1 MQRLGILLLALA
13 ALAYADDRWIQFHS
27 GPFEVFSDA
36 GQRPARATLVRFEE
50 FRHALGQVVGDNDL
64 QTAMPVRILVFKKGE
79 PHPEGD
85 RVLTGRDRY
94 AIALTAEEMPPP
106 ELMRRL
112 TRLFLDSNT
121 ARMPAQ
127 FEKGIEDLF
136 STIEVNGI
144 KITLGK
150 PPAPVNRDW
159 ARVQLLATSQEYYGK
174 LRVILYNLRRGV
186 PPDAAYKNAV
196 NKTPAEIE
204 QETDRYLAGGKFAT
218 TEISPRPMSERD
230 FEERPVEPDAARLAV
245 ADLLT
250 PQSRAAYQD
259 MVKAG
264 INVPQSHEGLGLLAL
279 QAQQKDEARREF
291 SAAMQA
297 GSKNGR
303 IYMEYARLEP
313 DNAKVLAAL
322 EQASKLNPKLA
333 EPHFLAAQRAADA
346 ERRITELKTAAT
358 LDPRRLD
365 YWQSLAEAYLKQ
377 GNFGEAAK
385 AWTSAEQA
393 AATGADRERMRK
405 ARASIEQQRL
415 DYEEAER
422 KRAAEENARDIARLK
437 EQARAEL
444 RAAEARMNQGKPPA
458 QTADK
463 PVPWWDGPKPSGKV
477 RGALKQVDCL
487 GRQLRLVVEAEGG
500 KRTRLLVPDASQ
512 IAIQG
517 GGEQAL
523 ACGPQKGRQ
532 VSVQFFPK
540 ANAKLSTSGEVAV
553 IEFQ

>member
-1 MQRLGILLLALA
+1 
-13 ALAYADDRWIQFHS
+13 
-27 GPFEVFSDA
+27 
-36 GQRPARATLVRFEE
+36 
-50 FRHALGQVVGDNDL
+50 
-64 QTAMPVRILVFKKGE
+64 
-79 PHPEGD
+79 
-85 RVLTGRDRY
+85 
-94 AIALTAEEMPPP
+94 
-106 ELMRRL
+106 
-112 TRLFLDSNT
+112 
-121 ARMPAQ
+121 
-127 FEKGIEDLF
+127 
-136 STIEVNGI
+136 
-144 KITLGK
+144 
-150 PPAPVNRDW
+150 
-159 ARVQLLATSQEYYGK
+159 
-174 LRVILYNLRRGV
+174 
-186 PPDAAYKNAV
+186 
-196 NKTPAEIE
+196 
-204 QETDRYLAGGKFAT
+204 
-218 TEISPRPMSERD
+218 MSERD

-250 PQSRAAYQD
+250 PQSRAAYQA
-259 MVKAG
+259 MVKAA

-313 DNAKVLAAL
+313 DNAKALAAL

-422 KRAAEENARDIARLK
+422 KRAAEENARDVARLK

-487 GRQLRLVVEAEGG
+487 GRQFRLVVEAEGG

-523 ACGPQKGRQ
+523 ACGPQNGRQ